1 MQLRDTY
8 LRSLG
13 VCLPPDLVSG
23 AEATTLGWYGMQFPD
38 YDVTGVSVAERI
50 TALDMAV
57 QAAREALRRSGQ
69 AAGQVGLLLHAAH
82 FWQGPEGWSAPGYLL
97 RELGCGEIAAHE
109 VHQGCNGMLAL
120 LELAAGQLVLAP
132 DTVALLTATQNA
144 NSPVLDRWRSAGPG
158 IVLGDG
164 ACAVVLGTQRG
175 FAEVRSVVSRNVSE
189 LEAFHRGAA
198 SLREPRD
205 AIRPP
210 INVLGRMMEFVAT
223 TRYQLPEVMELVVAG
238 YSTVMAQALAETG
251 IEAEQLARVLFS
263 HVSPSMTQR
272 SVLTPLGLPASRTAW
287 DFGRTVGH
295 LGPADQIVAL
305 DHLVRTGELTPGD
318 HVLMVGGSAGYN
330 VAGAVLTI
338 VDCPVWT

>member
-23 AEATTLGWYGMQFPD
+23 AEATTLGWYGAQFPD
-38 YDVTGVSVAERI
+38 YDVTGVSVAERM

-69 AAGQVGLLLHAAH
+69 AAGHVGLLLHAAH

-97 RELGCGEIAAHE
+97 RELGCDQIPAHE

-132 DTVALLTATQNA
+132 DIVVLLTATQNA
-144 NSPVLDRWRSAGPG
+144 NSPVLDRWRSGGPG

-164 ACAVVLGTQRG
+164 ACAAVLGRQLG
-175 FAEVRSVVSRNVSE
+175 FAELRSVVSRNVPE
-189 LEAFHRGAA
+189 LEAFHRGAE
-198 SLREPRD
+198 SLCEPRD
-205 AIRPP
+205 AVRPP
-210 INVLGRMMEFVAT
+210 INVLARMMEFITT
-223 TRYQLPEVMELVVAG
+223 TRYELPEVMELVVGG
-238 YSTVMAQALAETG
+238 YSTVMTQALAETG

-295 LGPADQIVAL
+295 LGPADQLVAL
-305 DHLVRTGELTPGD
+305 DHLVRVGDLRPGD

-330 VAGAVLTI
+330 VACAVLTI
-338 VDCPVWT
+338 VDCPSWT